1 MWDPPRRLGYLWH
14 IRRDP
19 RGRDRRAVDF
29 EDTEGGSRIRIEHTG
44 WERLGAEGSVLAG
57 RQPRRLGRSAPHFTL
72 HGSSGTGRMNAMD
85 AGQGTAED
93 PWVLKTAPGTSEY
106 QLYRDPDAD
115 PPALVCVVGTTTL
128 KYHLR
133 AVEDLHAMLVERG
146 DWVELGAAD
155 EQKPAKDGTVEAWG
169 RDESNPVGGWYGLR
183 KGYRG
188 RFGMY
193 LPPLL
198 EHLGL
203 VELEHNP
210 RNNRVR
216 AK

>member
-1 MWDPPRRLGYLWH
+1 MA
-14 IRRDP
+14 
-19 RGRDRRAVDF
+19 DR
-29 EDTEGGSRIRIEHTG
+29 
-44 WERLGAEGSVLAG
+44 
-57 RQPRRLGRSAPHFTL
+57 
-72 HGSSGTGRMNAMD
+72 
-85 AGQGTAED
+85 QGTVED
-93 PWVLKTAPGTSEY
+93 PWMLKTPPGTSDY
-106 QLYRDPDAD
+106 QMYRDPDAD
-115 PPALVCVVGTTTL
+115 PPALVCVVGRTTL

-155 EQKPAKDGTVEAWG
+155 EQKPVKDGTVEAWG
-169 RDESNPVGGWYGLR
+169 RDAANPVGGWYGLR

-216 AK
+216 AR